1 VALEVGDDGAGDLAQ
16 VGGVGQQPG
25 QVAQL
30 AGRQLSERAGAVGL
44 GDVVQQGDEQ
54 LVGVGV
60 LLGQPGAGVGSRLGL
75 AQPVAVG
82 HGGLL
87 LAYRPYLARSC
98 SALARQAAASS
109 GKPVEAALADRP
121 S

>member
-1 VALEVGDDGAGDLAQ
+1 MALEVGDDGAGDPAE

-30 AGRQLSERAGAVGL
+30 CGGELGQRPGAVGL

-60 LLGQPGAGVGSRLGL
+60 LLLQPGAGVGSRLGF
-75 AQPVAVG
+75 AQPVKEVF
-82 HGGLL
+82 LTF
-87 LAYRPYLARSC
+87 
-98 SALARQAAASS
+98 Q
-109 GKPVEAALADRP
+109 
-121 S
+121 